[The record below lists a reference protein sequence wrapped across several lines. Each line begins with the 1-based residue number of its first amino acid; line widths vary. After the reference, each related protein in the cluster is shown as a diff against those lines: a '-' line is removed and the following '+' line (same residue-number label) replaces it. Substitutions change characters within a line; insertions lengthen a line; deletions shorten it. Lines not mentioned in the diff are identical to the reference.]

1 LPGSGNTQGDAYL
14 VQTDD
19 SLHVWDGATWV
30 SGGSIQGPQGI
41 QGESGEQ
48 GIQGEQGIEG
58 PVGPQGL
65 QGPAGE
71 KGNTGDTG
79 PAGADGAVGPAGADG
94 AVGPQG
100 PQGETGDTGPAG
112 PAGADGADGAS
123 DWSNITNTPTTLA
136 GYGITDGGTGEGGV
150 TSYNDLTDKPTIPV
164 DVADLTDNGLLLL
177 HNDTIVLSDISVT
190 SDAPSGTTST
200 LVYDDSTGVFTFTS
214 AAESSGGGVTSYND
228 LTDKPTIPV
237 DVADLT
243 DNGLL
248 LLHNDTIVLSDISVT
263 SEAPS
268 GTTSTLVYDDS
279 TGVFTFTSAAESSGG
294 VTSYNDLTD
303 KPTIPVD
310 VADLT
315 DNGLLLLHNDTIVLS
330 DISVTSE
337 APSGTTS
344 TLVYDDS
351 TGVFTFTSAAEPSA
365 GEKGDTGDTGPE
377 GPAGPAGPAGADGAD
392 GADSTVPGPQGETG
406 PAGPVGPAGP
416 AGADGVDGADSTVPG
431 PQGEIGPAGAD
442 GADGADSTVPG
453 PQGETGP
460 AGPVGPAGADGADG
474 AVGPVGPTGAQGP
487 IGADGP
493 PGDVGA
499 QGPAG
504 PAGADGADSTVP
516 GPKGDTGD
524 TGPTGPAGADS
535 TVPGPQGEIGPDGPA
550 GPVGPA
556 GADGADGAD
565 GAVGPAGP
573 QGLKGDTGDTGPVG
587 PAGATTMT
595 GLTDTLLSNV
605 QQYNFL
611 QWNGSAW
618 INDYAS
624 IRHLEDVDS
633 AGLLSDDS
641 VMVWN
646 SINNQFEF
654 KQHQTITSL
663 SINANILKY
672 TDEDGVETNI
682 DLSTYL
688 DDTNLAR
695 ISGGTLDANTGVAT
709 FTRDD
714 DSTFTL
720 DLSDLLNITLSDISV
735 GTPAT
740 ASGNGDLSY
749 NNTTGVFTYTPP
761 VIPSDISDLTDTTSV
776 IPTDLSDLTDT
787 TSVIP
792 TDLSDLTDNDSTL
805 TGTITSSDLDMGGNR
820 VLFANV
826 YNNEIDLPS
835 ASTYHGMFAH
845 VHGTGKGYYAH
856 AGSWIPLATES
867 QIAGITFNDIN
878 SKPTTIAGYG
888 ITDAVEDFADLG
900 TTPTTLAG
908 YGITDIVPTELSDLT
923 DVSISTPSDGQIML
937 WNASNN
943 RFEVGEIGSA
953 ITTFEKTMYEV
964 ATNKSLVQNANVTGD
979 AAANSGGTIIF
990 DTSINGNLFHYHN
1003 DQMNSPSWTADITN
1017 LQITNYQFTNVT
1029 LIIRQKP
1036 WGNTGTAASLP
1047 TVYKLDGQTFPV
1059 QWADEVAP
1067 TATINGYDVIQLT
1080 IMPIETTDGTGV
1092 PIYNSKS
1099 ILGTHTSHPH
1109 QT

>member
-1 LPGSGNTQGDAYL
+1 
-14 VQTDD
+14 
-19 SLHVWDGATWV
+19 
-30 SGGSIQGPQGI
+30 
-41 QGESGEQ
+41 
-48 GIQGEQGIEG
+48 
-58 PVGPQGL
+58 
-65 QGPAGE
+65 
-71 KGNTGDTG
+71 
-79 PAGADGAVGPAGADG
+79 
-94 AVGPQG
+94 
-100 PQGETGDTGPAG
+100 
-112 PAGADGADGAS
+112 
-123 DWSNITNTPTTLA
+123 
-136 GYGITDGGTGEGGV
+136 
-150 TSYNDLTDKPTIPV
+150 
-164 DVADLTDNGLLLL
+164 
-177 HNDTIVLSDISVT
+177 
-190 SDAPSGTTST
+190 
-200 LVYDDSTGVFTFTS
+200 
-214 AAESSGGGVTSYND
+214 
-228 LTDKPTIPV
+228 
-237 DVADLT
+237 
-243 DNGLL
+243 
-248 LLHNDTIVLSDISVT
+248 
-263 SEAPS
+263 
-268 GTTSTLVYDDS
+268 
-279 TGVFTFTSAAESSGG
+279 
-294 VTSYNDLTD
+294 
-303 KPTIPVD
+303 
-310 VADLT
+310 
-315 DNGLLLLHNDTIVLS
+315 
-330 DISVTSE
+330 
-337 APSGTTS
+337 
-344 TLVYDDS
+344 
-351 TGVFTFTSAAEPSA
+351 
-365 GEKGDTGDTGPE
+365 
-377 GPAGPAGPAGADGAD
+377 
-392 GADSTVPGPQGETG
+392 
-406 PAGPVGPAGP
+406 
-416 AGADGVDGADSTVPG
+416 
-431 PQGEIGPAGAD
+431 
-442 GADGADSTVPG
+442 
-453 PQGETGP
+453 
-460 AGPVGPAGADGADG
+460 
-474 AVGPVGPTGAQGP
+474 GAQGP

-493 PGDVGA
+493 AGDTGD
-499 QGPAG
+499 QGPVG

-524 TGPTGPAGADS
+524 TGLTGPSGADS
-535 TVPGPQGEIGPDGPA
+535 TVPGPKGDTGDTGLTGPV

-556 GADGADGAD
+556 GADGADST
-565 GAVGPAGP
+565 VAGP

-605 QQYNFL
+605 QTYNFL

-633 AGLLSDDS
+633 VGPLSDDS

-646 SINNQFEF
+646 SGNNQFEF

-663 SINANILKY
+663 SINANVLKY
-672 TDEDGVETNI
+672 TDEDGVETDI

-714 DSTFTL
+714 NSTFTL

-761 VIPSDISDLTDTTSV
+761 VIPSDISDLTDNSNT
-776 IPTDLSDLTDT
+776 IPSDISDLTDT

-792 TDLSDLTDNDSTL
+792 TDLSDLTDNNNTL
-805 TGTITSSDLDMGGNR
+805 AGTITSSDLDMGGNR

-867 QIAGITFNDIN
+867 QISNITFNDIN

-943 RFEVGEIGSA
+943 RFEVGEIGST
-953 ITTFEKTMYEV
+953 ITKFEKSMYEV
-964 ATNKSLVQNANVTGD
+964 ATNKSHGLNTNVTGD

-990 DTSINGNLFHYHN
+990 DTSINGNLFHYWN
-1003 DQMNSPSWTADITN
+1003 NQMNSPSWTADITN
-1017 LQITNYQFTNVT
+1017 LQITNYQFTNIT

-1036 WGNTGTAASLP
+1036 WGNTSTVASLP
-1047 TVYKLDGQTFPV
+1047 TVYKLNGQTFSV
-1059 QWADEVAP
+1059 QWADGLAP
-1067 TATINGYDVIQLT
+1067 SATIDGVDVIQLT
-1080 IMPIETTDGTGV
+1080 IMPIETSDVTGV
-1092 PIYNSKS
+1092 PIYNTYS